1 MQLLLPCVQLMKNGN
16 DSNMLVGIFQRN
28 KLMHKCQDVQ
38 LSYFHYGRL
47 VSTCLLKNKTVKTQQ
62 KLLWSKDWIR
72 GGGLGNTSMLTSLS
86 ISRNMVMDMLS
97 LGDLGKNLS
106 QCGAQLDQTGER
118 LWKWVLFMFKVHFF
132 PTF

>member
-1 MQLLLPCVQLMKNGN
+1 
-16 DSNMLVGIFQRN
+16 
-28 KLMHKCQDVQ
+28 
-38 LSYFHYGRL
+38 
-47 VSTCLLKNKTVKTQQ
+47 
-62 KLLWSKDWIR
+62 
-72 GGGLGNTSMLTSLS
+72 
-86 ISRNMVMDMLS
+86 MDMLS